1 MLLDKKL
8 GILGG
13 GQLGKMLCQ
22 AASNWSLNT
31 KVMDQKNF
39 PAETIATDY
48 IVGDIQNEND
58 VLRFGRSVDVLTIEI
73 EHVNIDALF
82 QLEIEGIEIHPKP
95 SALKLIKD
103 KGLQKQFYKKHNIQT
118 APFELYDNKAAIL
131 QALHYGI
138 LNFPFVQKTRS
149 GGYDGK
155 GVQIIRNEADL
166 VLIIDATS
174 VIEQLADIQQE
185 IAVIAA
191 RNKSGEIKC
200 FDAVGMEF
208 HGDAN
213 LVEELVCP
221 ASIPKSIESKAKQ
234 IATEII
240 EKLDICGLLAVE
252 FFYNKDGSL
261 WVNEVAPRPHNSGH
275 HTIENCYTSQYQQHI
290 RGVMN
295 FPLGSTIT
303 RCPAMLL
310 NLLGEEGETG
320 DAKYQ
325 GFEEV
330 IAIEGVF
337 PHLYGKK
344 ETKPFRKMGHI
355 TIIGETLK
363 DIVQKAEFVKNKLKV
378 VAK

>member
-1 MLLDKKL
+1 MSNLNKKL

-22 AASNWSLNT
+22 AASIWSIKT
-31 KVMDQKNF
+31 FVMDKSDY
-39 PAETIATDY
+39 PSCDIASEY
-48 IVGDIQNEND
+48 FVGDINSETD
-58 VLRFGRSVDVLTIEI
+58 VLNFGRKVDVLTIEI
-73 EHVNIDALF
+73 EHVNLAALF
-82 QLEIEGIEIHPKP
+82 QLELEGVEIHPKP

-103 KGLQKQFYKKHNIQT
+103 KGLQKQFYKKNNIET
-118 APFELYDNKAAIL
+118 APFELFESKEAIS
-131 QALHYGI
+131 QAIHYGV

-155 GVQIIRNEADL
+155 GVSVIKSEADL
-166 VLIIDATS
+166 SLIMDAPS
-174 VIEQLADIQQE
+174 VIEQLANIEME

-200 FDAVGMEF
+200 FDTVGMEF

-213 LVEELVCP
+213 LVEELICP
-221 ASIPKSIESKAKQ
+221 ANISLKIDEKAKQ
-234 IATEII
+234 IAAEII
-240 EKLDICGLLAVE
+240 EKMDICGLLAVE

-275 HTIENCYTSQYQQHI
+275 HTIENAYTSQYQQHI
-290 RGVMN
+290 RGVMD
-295 FPLGSTIT
+295 FPLGDTTT

-310 NLLGEEGETG
+310 NLLGSEGFSG
-320 DAKYQ
+320 DTIYQ

-330 IAIEGVF
+330 IAIKGVF

-355 TIIGETLK
+355 TIIGEQMA
-363 DIVQKAEFVKNKLKV
+363 DIQQKAALVKEKLKV
-378 VAK
+378 VA

>member
-22 AASNWSLNT
+22 AASNWSLPT
-31 KVMDQKNF
+31 LVMDQKNAPTEF
-39 PAETIATDY
+39 MATEY

-58 VLRFGRSVDVLTIEI
+58 VLQFGRKVDVLTIEI
-73 EHVNIDALF
+73 EHVNIEALF
-82 QLEIEGIEIHPKP
+82 QLEKEGVEIHPKP

-103 KGLQKQFYKKHNIQT
+103 KGLQKQFYKKNNILT

-131 QALHYGI
+131 QALHYGL

-155 GVQIIRNEADL
+155 GVQIIKNEAEVD
-166 VLIIDATS
+166 LIIDTAS
-174 VIEQLADIQQE
+174 VIEQLADIDLE

-191 RNKSGEIKC
+191 RNKNGEIKC

-221 ASIPKSIESKAKQ
+221 ANIPNIIESKAKL
-234 IATEII
+234 IASEII

-252 FFYNKDGSL
+252 YFHNKDGSL

-295 FPLGSTIT
+295 YPLGSTTT

-310 NLLGEEGETG
+310 NLLGEEGEIG
-320 DAKYQ
+320 EAKYQ
-325 GFEEV
+325 GFDEI
-330 IAIEGVF
+330 IALEGVF

-355 TIIGETLK
+355 TIIGDKFE
-363 DIVQKAEFVKNKLKV
+363 DISQKAAFVKNKLKV

>member
-22 AASNWSLNT
+22 AASNWSLHT

-48 IVGDIQNEND
+48 IVGDIQNEKD

-82 QLEIEGIEIHPKP
+82 QLEREGIEIHPKP

-166 VLIIDATS
+166 VLIIDAAS

-355 TIIGETLK
+355 TIIGETLE
-363 DIVQKAEFVKNKLKV
+363 DIVQKVDFVKNKLKV

>member
-1 MLLDKKL
+1 MRNLNKKL

-22 AASNWSLNT
+22 AASIWSIKTL
-31 KVMDQKNF
+31 VMDKSDY
-39 PAETIATDY
+39 PASEIASEY
-48 IVGDIQNEND
+48 FVGDINSEAD
-58 VLRFGRSVDVLTIEI
+58 VLNFGRKVDVLTIEI
-73 EHVNIDALF
+73 EHVNLAALF
-82 QLEIEGIEIHPKP
+82 QLEQEGVEIHPKP

-103 KGLQKQFYKKHNIQT
+103 KGFQKQFYKKNNIET
-118 APFELYDNKAAIL
+118 APFELFESKEAIT
-131 QALHYGI
+131 QAIHYGV

-155 GVQIIRNEADL
+155 GVCVIKSEADL
-166 VLIIDATS
+166 SLIMDAPS
-174 VIEQLADIQQE
+174 VIEQLANIEME

-200 FDAVGMEF
+200 FDTVGMAF

-213 LVEELVCP
+213 LVEELICP
-221 ASIPKSIESKAKQ
+221 ANIPQKIDEKAKQ
-234 IATEII
+234 IAAEII
-240 EKLDICGLLAVE
+240 EKMNICGLLAVE

-275 HTIENCYTSQYQQHI
+275 HTIENAYTSQYQQHI
-290 RGVMN
+290 RGVMD
-295 FPLGSTIT
+295 FPLGDTTT

-310 NLLGEEGETG
+310 NLLGSEGFSG
-320 DAKYQ
+320 DAIYQ

-330 IAIEGVF
+330 VAIKGVF

-355 TIIGETLK
+355 TIIGEQMA
-363 DIVQKAEFVKNKLKV
+363 DIQQKAALVKKKLKV
-378 VAK
+378 VA